1 MKKLFTIVIILS
13 FAFVRSQDDKRAFQ
27 DLKQLEGKWVGTL
40 NLSDGSSKPINL
52 NYSIRSNGSA
62 LVEESNEGGVEM
74 MTIINLQKDKI
85 LSTHYCGAMNRPVA
99 ELQSNKMGII
109 KFLTNQKL
117 SGLDEKKEL
126 FVGSWELN
134 LLPNDS
140 EKFIYKYTAVA
151 PNGGFTAIAEMNRIR

>member
-1 MKKLFTIVIILS
+1 MTESKDILEIRNWLETQE
-13 FAFVRSQDDKRAFQ
+13 VDGYYISQKSA
-27 DLKQLEGKWVGTL
+27 
-40 NLSDGSSKPINL
+40 I
-52 NYSIRSNGSA
+52 IRSCHPFGLFA
-62 LVEESNEGGVEM
+62 DYKAEDGTIYEGGVEM

>member
-40 NLSDGSSKPINL
+40 NISDGSSKPINL

>member
-13 FAFVRSQDDKRAFQ
+13 FAFARSQDYKRAFQ

>member
-40 NLSDGSSKPINL
+40 NISDGSSKPINL

-85 LSTHYCGAMNRPVA
+85 LSTHYCGGMNRPVA

-126 FVGSWELN
+126 FVGSWGLN
-134 LLPNDS
+134 LIPNDS

>member
-85 LSTHYCGAMNRPVA
+85 LSTHYCGGMNRPVA

>member
-1 MKKLFTIVIILS
+1 MKNIFTIVALLTFC
-13 FAFVRSQDDKRAFQ
+13 FAISQDDRKAFQ

-40 NLSDGSSKPINL
+40 NLSNGSSKSINL

-99 ELQSNKMGII
+99 ELQSNENGVV
-109 KFLTNQKL
+109 KFLTNQTL

-126 FVGSWELN
+126 FVGAWELN
-134 LLPNDS
+134 LLPDDS

-151 PNGGFTAIAEMNRIR
+151 PDGGFTAVAEMTRTR

>member
-1 MKKLFTIVIILS
+1 MKGRSGKDMVSKIKKQKKKLQS
-13 FAFVRSQDDKRAFQ
+13 FQ
-27 DLKQLEGKWVGTL
+27 E
-40 NLSDGSSKPINL
+40 
-52 NYSIRSNGSA
+52 
-62 LVEESNEGGVEM
+62 
-74 MTIINLQKDKI
+74 TIINLQKDKI

>member
-40 NLSDGSSKPINL
+40 NISDGSSKPINL

-126 FVGSWELN
+126 FVGSWGLN
-134 LLPNDS
+134 LIPNDS

>member
-13 FAFVRSQDDKRAFQ
+13 FAFARSQDDKRAFK

-40 NLSDGSSKPINL
+40 NISDGSSKPINL

-85 LSTHYCGAMNRPVA
+85 LSTHYCGGMNRPVA